1 MGRPFSNIAQ
11 ISTGFEMYARG
22 YRRASILKAFPDKSR
37 PSVRTLGNWITKYRE
52 VPGDNLRLEQQFE
65 WRDMDMFSISWEYA
79 DLIARLIPFEAYSP
93 SVRRVRWWLRVKQM
107 YPHYLD
113 SVITMLSNK
122 FVVNDHMD
130 LLRIPGSD
138 WSILSDASHSDGD
151 TQLELLA
158 GTFAACFFELDTN
171 LPSWVQNGVFLS
183 IVRTEHR
190 ILVVCSDEMI
200 PETEKFSRGWYCL
213 KHEGEGISWNLVL
226 SKTVPSDDIQIFSV
240 LNTNYLLTKN
250 LGMIKSLGINIIEPD
265 GTNN

>member
-11 ISTGFEMYARG
+11 ISIGFEMYARG

-122 FVVNDHMD
+122 FGVNDHMD
-130 LLRIPGSD
+130 LLRIPG
-138 WSILSDASHSDGD
+138 
-151 TQLELLA
+151 
-158 GTFAACFFELDTN
+158 
-171 LPSWVQNGVFLS
+171 
-183 IVRTEHR
+183 
-190 ILVVCSDEMI
+190 
-200 PETEKFSRGWYCL
+200 
-213 KHEGEGISWNLVL
+213 
-226 SKTVPSDDIQIFSV
+226 
-240 LNTNYLLTKN
+240 
-250 LGMIKSLGINIIEPD
+250 
-265 GTNN
+265 